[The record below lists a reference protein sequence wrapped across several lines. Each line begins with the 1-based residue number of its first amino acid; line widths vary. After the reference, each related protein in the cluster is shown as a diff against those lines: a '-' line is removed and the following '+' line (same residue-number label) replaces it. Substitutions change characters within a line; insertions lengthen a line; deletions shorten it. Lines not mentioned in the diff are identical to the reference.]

1 MCFSLQT
8 INGTG
13 STMTG
18 NSTGNAQNGH
28 HSAAEHQP
36 TDGSFDANL
45 YSRML

>member
-1 MCFSLQT
+1 LQT

-28 HSAAEHQP
+28 HSDAAQLTRQS